1 MVSREVITP
10 RNAQLNLPRTLNRP
24 CSVGIKA
31 GGLIFLSGMVAV
43 DPQTGERMHGTV
55 ASETRQILANMAQ
68 VLDEAGA
75 SLADAVKIN
84 VFLYDMLEFDNLN
97 RAYQPFFPEAP
108 PARNV
113 CGAALHSGMKVEI
126 ECVALAGAPARM
138 ALPHSDLPRSIV
150 EPRNPMLNNSR
161 RHSRPHSPGIRIGDL
176 LFISGMV
183 PLDPMT
189 GESRL
194 GPTADQTQ
202 LVFSNMAHLL
212 ESAGTSL
219 ARVVKLNVSLA
230 NMLEADTFHRV
241 MRGFFPEAQPACTV
255 VGMQLSNGHGVE
267 IECVAL
273 ADAG

>member
-10 RNAQLNLPRTLNRP
+10 RNGQLDLPRTLNRP

-43 DPQTGERMHGTV
+43 DPETGERMHGTV
-55 ASETRQILANMAQ
+55 ASETRQILANMAE
-68 VLDEAGA
+68 VLAAAGA
-75 SLADAVKIN
+75 SLKDAVKIN

-97 RAYQPFFPEAP
+97 RAYRPFFPEAP

-113 CGAALHSGMKVEI
+113 CGAALHSGMKVEM
-126 ECVALAGAPARM
+126 ECIALAGAPERS
-138 ALPHSDLPRSIV
+138 ALPRRIV
-150 EPRNPMLNNSR
+150 EPNNPMLNNSR
-161 RHSRPHSPGIRIGDL
+161 RHNRPHSPGIRIGDL

-183 PLDPMT
+183 PLDPAT

-194 GPTADQTQ
+194 GPTADQTH

-219 ARVVKLNVSLA
+219 ARVIKLNVSLA
-230 NMLEADTFHRV
+230 NMLEADTFYRV
-241 MRGFFPEAQPACTV
+241 MRGFFPEAPPACTV

-273 ADAG
+273 ADDA